1 MKNTENLYFP
11 FFYNYYD
18 ITSCMSDEEFGR
30 LIRIVT
36 LNLRGEETEVPRE
49 LLIAYNFIYDDAMRM
64 FKLKNSASRKRQS
77 AEAEKR
83 EKQKDREKEKERY
96 GDFDAELAFK
106 NALIRTYG
114 KE

>member
-1 MKNTENLYFP
+1 MKNIENLYFP

-18 ITSCMSDEEFGR
+18 ITRCMSDEDFGR

-36 LNLRGEETEVPRE
+36 LNLRGEETEVPKE

-64 FKLKNSASRKRQS
+64 FKLKNSASRKRQ
-77 AEAEKR
+77 AAVVDK
-83 EKQKDREKEKERY
+83 KETERY
-96 GDFDAELAFK
+96 GDFDAESAFK
-106 NALIRTYG
+106 KALIRTYG